1 MQSHEQTAY
10 LNSIFQ
16 VIPIDLISIIFL
28 KSGMLSLFIKCIIDA
43 GDIQI
48 PMKTLILQIFQK
60 NQEYKSIGTHP
71 LIKVGKI

>member
-10 LNSIFQ
+10 LNSTFQ

-28 KSGMLSLFIKCIIDA
+28 KSGMLSLFIKCIIDT

-48 PMKTLILQIFQK
+48 HMKTLILQIFQK
-60 NQEYKSIGTHP
+60 YQEYKSIGTHP
-71 LIKVGKI
+71 LIKVGKT